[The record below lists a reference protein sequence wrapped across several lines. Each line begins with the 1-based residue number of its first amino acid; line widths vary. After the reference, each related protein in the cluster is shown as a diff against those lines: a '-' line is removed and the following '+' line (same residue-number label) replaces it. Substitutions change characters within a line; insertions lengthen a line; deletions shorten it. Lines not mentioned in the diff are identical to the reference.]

1 MLCCTIYKSIPI
13 YICGVC
19 YYRDNNLHLHTIVT
33 VTILNGNQG
42 KLIVFGI
49 GRWRRRRAFQIIFL
63 RYFVPLANDND
74 ITALDIGAIS
84 DTSALS
90 LCLVMFS
97 ASGNISVL
105 WRLERIIFMT
115 LILRQTP
122 AKNTEKMFHR
132 VNGAETLS
140 LLSLLAALLTTK
152 APQTSIYCLKQFF
165 FQLG

>member
-1 MLCCTIYKSIPI
+1 MT
-13 YICGVC
+13 
-19 YYRDNNLHLHTIVT
+19 HL
-33 VTILNGNQG
+33 
-42 KLIVFGI
+42 
-49 GRWRRRRAFQIIFL
+49 
-63 RYFVPLANDND
+63 
-74 ITALDIGAIS
+74 
-84 DTSALS
+84 LS
-90 LCLVMFS
+90 LLS

-152 APQTSIYCLKQFF
+152 APQTSIYCLK
-165 FQLG
+165 